1 MSPQWHFTSGNYTCF
16 RDRETEAQLFQETR
30 QRSVTAPNETTA
42 AVLLARGIGA
52 GWLGEGLPCSHCR
65 DPMHGASSRKPSACL
80 LLGWGWAGWAPS
92 LPCPREPHDT
102 CDAETIVSV
111 VPELALSERVP
122 PRRARSVIRLPA
134 GHWKMDVL
142 FIFVQAVNSTA
153 IWLHEFTSLAAE

>member
-1 MSPQWHFTSGNYTCF
+1 M
-16 RDRETEAQLFQETR
+16 DRETEAQPFQETH

-42 AVLLARGIGA
+42 GVLLSQGIGA
-52 GWLGEGLPCSHCR
+52 GWLGEGVPCSHCR
-65 DPMHGASSRKPSACL
+65 DPMHGASSRKPSA
-80 LLGWGWAGWAPS
+80 WVAS
-92 LPCPREPHDT
+92 LPCPCEPCSM

-111 VPELALSERVP
+111 VPELVTSERVP
-122 PRRARSVIRLPA
+122 LHGARSVIRLPA